1 MFKKLL
7 SIILVYLMTIP
18 INYIPYI
25 SAGVLHAKK
34 YRVTVINIEAEGNA
48 SFSRRMTQFIKDELE
63 TKNRIEYFKHNVQV
77 EEKIEV
83 KKEEKKSQRIFDN
96 SKFEEIATIKN
107 DIKQQIKDKEY
118 SMLIESW
125 QQIID
130 TYEENYDNLKTIQ
143 PLFEA
148 YINKAYYEG
157 LDEMDDEAK
166 ADIKTAISIGR
177 NLTFDVKN
185 FSPRYLV
192 KYKRERKRSKK
203 KAKAS
208 ITLNAPSTYELVIDG
223 ISLGN
228 APVKV
233 TNLSYGK
240 HFVIVLDSN
249 KKVVKKKIFELT
261 KRKKTG
267 KIVIKNKKNEVKKE
281 VKAKTTE
288 SKEKTDSQI
297 LSSIYLNLQKAEFN
311 EDIKNNLEIFA
322 KRMKVDF
329 IVFGNST
336 KKHDMYNAQ
345 IYLYNAE
352 TKVIS
357 FLTKGEFD
365 SDLLT
370 GDVEGLR
377 IGNEI
382 VKGIDNFSSLKPIT
396 IKKKTVKKVKKVKKT
411 SLRIVPF
418 VSYKELKWGKPVV
431 VATNNNIKKD
441 KTNAVKVKKDNDDTI
456 DLDSVD
462 TVKEEE
468 EKDKKDIDISNADYT
483 SLDGDLN
490 LDKYS
495 NKKKDNNGAWYTE
508 WWVWT
513 IVGVVVVGATAGTVY
528 VLTQD
533 TNSTQT
539 SVPSGTWELF

>member
-18 INYIPYI
+18 INYLPYI
-25 SAGVLHAKK
+25 SLGILHAKK
-34 YRVTVINIEAEGNA
+34 YRVTIINIEADGNP
-48 SFSRRMTQFIKDELE
+48 SFSKRMTQFLKDELE
-63 TKNRIEYFKHNVQV
+63 TKNRIEYFKHNIQI
-77 EEKIEV
+77 EEKTEV
-83 KKEEKKSQRIFDN
+83 KKEEKKTGQRTFDE
-96 SKFEEIATIKN
+96 SKFEEIANIKN
-107 DIKQQIKDKEY
+107 EIKQQVKDKEY

-130 TYEENYDNLKTIQ
+130 TYEENFDNLKTMQ

-148 YINKAYYEG
+148 YVNKAYYEG

-177 NLTFDVKN
+177 NFTFDPKG
-185 FSPRYLV
+185 FSPRFLV

-203 KAKAS
+203 KSKAT
-208 ITLNAPSTYELVIDG
+208 ITLNAPSDHELIIDG
-223 ISLGN
+223 ISMGN

-233 TNLSYGK
+233 TELTYGK
-240 HFVIVLDSN
+240 HFVVVLDSA
-249 KKVVKKKIFELT
+249 KKVVKKKIFEFT
-261 KRKKTG
+261 KRKKDG
-267 KIVIKNKKNEVKKE
+267 KITIKSQNTETKKE
-281 VKAKTTE
+281 IPQKEEK
-288 SKEKTDSQI
+288 KEKTDSQI
-297 LSSIYLNLQKAEFN
+297 LTEINLSLSKDEFN
-311 EDIKNNLEIFA
+311 EDLKNNLDKFA
-322 KRMKVDF
+322 KKVKADF

-336 KKHDMYNAQ
+336 KKHDMYNAK

-352 TKVIS
+352 TKTIS

-382 VKGIDNFSSLKPIT
+382 VKGIDNFSSLKPVV
-396 IKKKTVKKVKKVKKT
+396 IKKKTVKKVKKVKKA

-418 VSYKELKWGKPVV
+418 VPYKELKWGKPAVIVSGDSKENTV
-431 VATNNNIKKD
+431 VA
-441 KTNAVKVKKDNDDTI
+441 VKKDNDDNI

-462 TVKEEE
+462 TVKED
-468 EKDKKDIDISNADYT
+468 KNDKKDIDIADADY
-483 SLDGDLN
+483 SKLDDD
-490 LDKYS
+490 LDKY
-495 NKKKDNNGAWYTE
+495 NEDKKDDDGAWYTE

-528 VLTQD
+528 VLTKD
-533 TNSTQT
+533 NDSTQT
-539 SVPSGTWELF
+539 TIPGGTWELF

>member
-1 MFKKLL
+1 MLKKLL

-25 SAGVLHAKK
+25 NAGILHAKK
-34 YRVTVINIEAEGNA
+34 YRVTVINIEANGNI
-48 SFSRRMTQFIKDELE
+48 SFSKRMTQFIKDELE
-63 TKNRIEYFKHNVQV
+63 TKNRIDFFKHNVQV
-77 EEKIEV
+77 EEKVEV
-83 KKEEKKSQRIFDN
+83 KKEEGKKQRTFDK

-107 DIKQQIKDKEY
+107 DIKQQVKDKEY
-118 SMLIESW
+118 SMIIESW

-130 TYEENYDNLKTIQ
+130 TYEENFDNLKTIK

-148 YINKAYYEG
+148 YINKAHYEG

-166 ADIKTAISIGR
+166 ADIKTAVSIGR
-177 NLTFDVKN
+177 NLTFDNKK
-185 FSPRYLV
+185 FSPRFLV
-192 KYKRERKRSKK
+192 EYKRERKRSKK
-203 KAKAS
+203 KAKAT
-208 ITLNAPSTYELVIDG
+208 ITLKAPSTDELIIDG

-233 TNLSYGK
+233 TGLSYGK
-240 HFVIVLDSN
+240 HFVVVLDSN
-249 KKVVKKKIFELT
+249 KQVIKKKIFELT
-261 KRKKTG
+261 KRKKVG
-267 KIVIKNKKNEVKKE
+267 KIVIKKEKEKIKKQ

-288 SKEKTDSQI
+288 TKEKTDSQI
-297 LSSIYLNLQKAEFN
+297 LSSIYLNLQKTEFN

-322 KRMKVDF
+322 KRMKADF
-329 IVFGNST
+329 IVFGNSI

-352 TKVIS
+352 TKTIS

-365 SDLLT
+365 TDLLT

-382 VKGIDNFSSLKPIT
+382 VKGIDNFSSLKPVI
-396 IKKKTVKKVKKVKKT
+396 IKKKTVKKLKKRKKE
-411 SLRIVPF
+411 SLRIVAF
-418 VSYKELKWGKPVV
+418 SSYEKLNWEKPIV
-431 VATNNNIKKD
+431 VASNNDIKKD
-441 KTNAVKVKKDNDDTI
+441 KTSTKEIKKDNDDTI
-456 DLDSVD
+456 DLDSID
-462 TVKEEE
+462 TVKEEK
-468 EKDKKDIDISNADYT
+468 KDKKDINIADADYT
-483 SLDGDLN
+483 KLDAD

-495 NKKKDNNGAWYTE
+495 DENKDDNDGVWYTE
-508 WWVWT
+508 WWIWT
-513 IVGVVVVGATAGTVY
+513 IIGVVVVGATAGTVY

-539 SVPSGTWELF
+539 SIPSGTWKLF